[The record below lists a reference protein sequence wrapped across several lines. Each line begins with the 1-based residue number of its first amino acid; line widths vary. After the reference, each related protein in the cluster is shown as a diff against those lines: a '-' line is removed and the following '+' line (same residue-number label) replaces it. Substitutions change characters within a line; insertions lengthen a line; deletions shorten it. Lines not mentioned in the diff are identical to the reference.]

1 MIFSRV
7 GDMWTNHYTGL
18 EVDLSVGENVDSG
31 TGNCGIMIAYDA
43 GWKNFYCKTTG
54 VPPIGCAC
62 QHPVE
67 MYLQLRG
74 LCPDSNIDRFYV
86 PRNDAT
92 SGFLTLIGR

>member
-1 MIFSRV
+1 M
-7 GDMWTNHYTGL
+7 
-18 EVDLSVGENVDSG
+18 DLSVGENADSG

-54 VPPIGCAC
+54 VPSIGCAC

-74 LCPDSNIDRFYV
+74 LCQDSNIDRFYV
-86 PRNDAT
+86 PRNDLT
-92 SGFLTLIGR
+92 SGYLTLLGR